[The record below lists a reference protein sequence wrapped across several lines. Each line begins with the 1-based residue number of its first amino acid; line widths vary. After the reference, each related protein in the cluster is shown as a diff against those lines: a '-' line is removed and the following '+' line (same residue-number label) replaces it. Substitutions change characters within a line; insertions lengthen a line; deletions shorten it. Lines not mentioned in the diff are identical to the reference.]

1 MFKKV
6 KRTRAFVCLLVMFA
20 VLLVWGFAENAVQA
34 PAADG
39 AAEATVEEALDA
51 PAEDTLERDLA
62 AANGETDF
70 AGGTVRV
77 IETQEEEETAQI
89 DFVSGMQ
96 AIWESTGLANGDW
109 QQYAMILIAFVLLY
123 LAIVRG
129 FEPLLLLPISFG
141 MLCTNLP
148 GADMFHEI
156 LFAGGHVHWDL
167 FGGTPV
173 TASFIAE
180 MSESGVSDAVLAPYF
195 QQLLASAQEAFG
207 ADTIQQV
214 ASEVMAAAG
223 GTISEFTAQAQAVAQ
238 AEQAAAVYG
247 MELAGPT
254 VNLGLLDVLYLGVKL
269 GIYPCLI
276 FMGVGSM
283 TDFGPLIANPKSLLL
298 GAAAQLG
305 IFMTY
310 VGTQLLGF
318 TSQESSS
325 IGIIGGADGPT
336 AIFVT
341 TRLAPHLLG
350 PIAVAAYSYM
360 ALVPVIQP
368 PIMKALTTKE
378 ERKIVMKPLRQVS
391 KKEKIIFPIMITV
404 FVALLVPSAAPLIA
418 CLMLGNLFKESGV
431 VERLTKTAGNELMNI
446 VTIFL
451 GFTVGATATA
461 TTFLSLQTI
470 EIMAMGVVAFGF
482 GTAGGV
488 LLAKLMNLFLK
499 EKINPLI
506 GSAGV
511 SAVPMA
517 ARVSQVVG
525 QKENPANFLLMH
537 AMGPNVAGVIGSAI
551 AAGVLMALFG

>member
-1 MFKKV
+1 MPAIINFLQQTGFYMFGQDGNWK
-6 KRTRAFVCLLVMFA
+6 CLIM
-20 VLLVWGFAENAVQA
+20 
-34 PAADG
+34 
-39 AAEATVEEALDA
+39 
-51 PAEDTLERDLA
+51 
-62 AANGETDF
+62 
-70 AGGTVRV
+70 
-77 IETQEEEETAQI
+77 I
-89 DFVSGMQ
+89 
-96 AIWESTGLANGDW
+96 AISF
-109 QQYAMILIAFVLLY
+109 ILMY
-123 LAIVRG
+123 LAIVKG

-360 ALVPVIQP
+360 ALVPIVQP
-368 PIMKALTTKE
+368 FCIRLITTKK
-378 ERKIVMKPLRQVS
+378 ERMIRMEYTPGKITKTTRIL
-391 KKEKIIFPIMITV
+391 FPIVVTV
-404 FVALLVPSAAPLIA
+404 IAGIVSPQSVALVGFLMFGNLLRECGVLRSLSETAQNVLANLIS
-418 CLMLGNLFKESGV
+418 LMLG
-431 VERLTKTAGNELMNI
+431 LTVAVRMQAASFLVPETLMI
-446 VTIFL
+446 L
-451 GFTVGATATA
+451 GLGLIAFMFD
-461 TTFLSLQTI
+461 TF
-470 EIMAMGVVAFGF
+470 
-482 GTAGGV
+482 GGV
-488 LLAKLMNLFLK
+488 LFGKLINLFAK
-499 EKINPLI
+499 KKINPMI
-506 GSAGV
+506 GAAGISAF
-511 SAVPMA
+511 PMSSRVIAKMAKEEDPYNFILMQA
-517 ARVSQVVG
+517 AG
-525 QKENPANFLLMH
+525 A
-537 AMGPNVAGVIGSAI
+537 NVAGQVASVI
-551 AAGVLMALFG
+551 AGGIILALVGPLV